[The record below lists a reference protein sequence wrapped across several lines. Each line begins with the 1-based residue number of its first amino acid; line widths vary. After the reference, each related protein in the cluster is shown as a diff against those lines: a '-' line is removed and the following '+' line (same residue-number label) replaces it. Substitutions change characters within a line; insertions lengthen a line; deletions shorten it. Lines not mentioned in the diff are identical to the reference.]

1 VFQKKKSNFAPMKQ
15 ASLFVIFLTVFIDL
29 IGFGLVM
36 PIFPVYIKNMGAT
49 NIEIGM
55 ITASYAIMN
64 FIFTPLL
71 GSYSDRFGR
80 RPILL
85 TTILINVIAFF
96 IFGLANSLPLLIV
109 SRLFSGIGSANI
121 SAAQAYIS
129 DISTPENRAKSMG
142 MIGVAFG
149 LGFVFGPIFG
159 ALLNQVYGI
168 HSVGYAASALCLI
181 NLVWAYFSLPES
193 LKTKNATAEIQF
205 IPIQEYKNALNK
217 SIIRELFLLNLVYI
231 AAFMMMQTYSSL
243 LWKEHY
249 GLDAHQI
256 LYIFAFIGV
265 TTAAVQGGLIGIM
278 VKKFGEQRL
287 LYYGCVF
294 MMFGLGILPLMPK
307 YLLVHGIVLSITSI
321 AFGAGCLTPSM
332 TSLLSQHTD
341 LHEQGKMLGLAQS
354 FGALARVIGPF
365 LGGVLYDLAFWL
377 PFVGG
382 AGMMIGCLYLV
393 HQVIVQ
399 IQKA

>member
-1 VFQKKKSNFAPMKQ
+1 MKQ

-29 IGFGLVM
+29 LGFGLVM
-36 PIFPVYIKNMGAT
+36 PIFPVYVKNMGAT

-55 ITASYAIMN
+55 ITAAYALMN

-85 TTILINVIAFF
+85 TTILINVLAF
-96 IFGLANSLPLLIV
+96 ILFGLADSLPLMIL
-109 SRLFSGIGSANI
+109 SRLFSGMGSANI
-121 SAAQAYIS
+121 AAAQAYIS

-149 LGFVFGPIFG
+149 LGFVFGPLFG
-159 ALLNQVYGI
+159 AVISKWYGI
-168 HSVGYAASALCLI
+168 NAVGFAAAALCLI

-193 LKTKNATAEIQF
+193 LKVKNATAEIQF
-205 IPIQEYKNALNK
+205 MPIRDYKKALNT
-217 SIIRELFLLNLVYI
+217 SIIRELFLVNSVYI

-249 GLDAHQI
+249 GLDDDQI
-256 LYIFAFIGV
+256 MYIFAFIGI
-265 TTAAVQGGLIGIM
+265 TTALVQGSLIGIM
-278 VKKFGEQRL
+278 VQKFGEQRL
-287 LYYGCVF
+287 LYYGCIF
-294 MMFGLGILPLMPK
+294 MIIGLGSLPLMPK

-321 AFGAGCLTPSM
+321 AFGAGCISPSI

-341 LHEQGKMLGLAQS
+341 VQEQGKMLGLAQS
-354 FGALARVIGPF
+354 FGALSRILGPF
-365 LGGVLYDLAFWL
+365 LGGILYNGAFWL

-382 AGMMIGCLYLV
+382 AGMMLGCIYLV
-393 HQVIVQ
+393 QQVVIQ
-399 IQKA
+399 IQKKT

>member
-1 VFQKKKSNFAPMKQ
+1 MKQ

-36 PIFPVYIKNMGAT
+36 PILPVYIKNMGAT

-55 ITASYAIMN
+55 ITALYAIMN

-85 TTILINVIAFF
+85 TTIFLNVIAFF
-96 IFGLANSLPLLIV
+96 VFGLANSLPLLII

-142 MIGVAFG
+142 IIGVAFG
-149 LGFVFGPIFG
+149 LGFVLGPLFG
-159 ALLNQVYGI
+159 ALLNQAYGI
-168 HSVGYAASALCLI
+168 HSVGFAASALCLI
-181 NLVWAYFSLPES
+181 NFVWAYYSLPES
-193 LKTKNATAEIQF
+193 LKTKNAAAEIQF
-205 IPIQEYKNALNK
+205 IPIRDYRNALNR
-217 SIIRELFLLNLVYI
+217 SIIRELFLVNFVYI
-231 AAFMMMQTYSSL
+231 AAFIMMQTYSSL

-249 GLDAHQI
+249 GLDEHQI

-265 TTAAVQGGLIGIM
+265 TTAFVQGGLIGIM

-287 LYYGCVF
+287 LYYGCGF
-294 MMFGLGILPLMPK
+294 MMLGLGILPLMPK
-307 YLLVHGIVLSITSI
+307 YLFVQGVLLSISCI
-321 AFGAGCLTPSM
+321 ALGSGCLTPSL
-332 TSLLSQHTD
+332 TSLLSQHTE
-341 LHEQGKMLGLAQS
+341 LHEQGRIMGLAQS
-354 FGALARVIGPF
+354 FASLARVIGPF
-365 LGGVLYDLAFWL
+365 LGGILYNLAFWM

-382 AGMMIGCLYLV
+382 AGMMIGCIYLV
-393 HQVIVQ
+393 NQVIVQ
-399 IQKA
+399 IQKK

>member
-1 VFQKKKSNFAPMKQ
+1 MKQ

-29 IGFGLVM
+29 LGFGLVM
-36 PIFPVYIKNMGAT
+36 PIFPVYVKTMGAT

-55 ITASYAIMN
+55 ITAAYAIMN

-85 TTILINVIAFF
+85 ATILINVIAFF
-96 IFGLANSLPLLIV
+96 IFGLANSLPLMIL

-149 LGFVFGPIFG
+149 LGFVFGPLFG
-159 ALLNQVYGI
+159 AVISKWYGI
-168 HSVGYAASALCLI
+168 HAVGFAAAGLCLI

-193 LKTKNATAEIQF
+193 LKVKNATAEIQF
-205 IPIQEYKNALNK
+205 IPIQDYKKALNK
-217 SIIRELFLLNLVYI
+217 TIIGALFLLNLVYI

-249 GLDAHQI
+249 GLDEDQI
-256 LYIFAFIGV
+256 MYIFAFIGL
-265 TTAAVQGGLIGIM
+265 TTALVQGTLIGLM

-287 LYYGCVF
+287 LYYGCIF
-294 MMFGLGILPLMPK
+294 MIIGLGSLPLMPK
-307 YLLVHGIVLSITSI
+307 SLFVQGIVLSITSI
-321 AFGAGCLTPSM
+321 AFGSGCLSPSM

-341 LHEQGKMLGLAQS
+341 LQEQGKMLGLAQS
-354 FGALARVIGPF
+354 FGALARIIGPF
-365 LGGVLYDLAFWL
+365 LGGVLYNLSFWL

-382 AGMMIGCLYLV
+382 AGMMVGCIYLV
-393 HQVIVQ
+393 QQVVVQ
-399 IQKA
+399 IQKK

>member
-1 VFQKKKSNFAPMKQ
+1 MKQ
-15 ASLFVIFLTVFIDL
+15 ASLFIIFLTVFIDL
-29 IGFGLVM
+29 IGFGLVT
-36 PIFPVYIKNMGAT
+36 PILPVYIKNMGAT

-55 ITASYAIMN
+55 ITSAYALMN

-80 RPILL
+80 RPIILA
-85 TTILINVIAFF
+85 TISINVIAFL
-96 IFGLANSLPLLIV
+96 IFGLAESLPILIL

-149 LGFVFGPIFG
+149 LGFVFGPLFG
-159 ALLNQVYGI
+159 GVLNQFYGI
-168 HSVGYAASALCLI
+168 HSVGYAASALCLV

-193 LKTKNATAEIQF
+193 LKVKNVTAEIQF
-205 IPIQEYKNALNK
+205 IPIQDYKKALNQ
-217 SIIRELFLLNLVYI
+217 SIIRELFILNWVYI

-249 GLDAHQI
+249 GLDDHQI
-256 LYIFAFIGV
+256 LYIFAFIGI
-265 TTAAVQGGLIGIM
+265 TTAFVQGSLIGIM

-287 LYYGCVF
+287 LYYGCIF
-294 MMFGLGILPLMPK
+294 MIFGLGILPLMPK
-307 YLLVHGIVLSITSI
+307 YLFVHGVVLSITSI
-321 AFGAGCLTPSM
+321 AFGAGCLSPSM
-332 TSLLSQHTD
+332 TSLLSQHTERQ
-341 LHEQGKMLGLAQS
+341 EQGKMLGLSQS
-354 FGALARVIGPF
+354 FGSLARVVAPS
-365 LGGVLYDLAFWL
+365 LGGLLYNLAYWL

-382 AGMMIGCLYLV
+382 AGMMVGCIYLV
-393 HQVIVQ
+393 HQVLVQ
-399 IQKA
+399 IQKK

>member
-1 VFQKKKSNFAPMKQ
+1 
-15 ASLFVIFLTVFIDL
+15 
-29 IGFGLVM
+29 
-36 PIFPVYIKNMGAT
+36 MGAN

-55 ITASYAIMN
+55 ITAAYALMN

-85 TTILINVIAFF
+85 TTISINVLAFTL
-96 IFGLANSLPLLIV
+96 FGLAHSLPLLIL

-149 LGFVFGPIFG
+149 LGFVFGPLFG
-159 ALLNQVYGI
+159 AVLNQAYGI
-168 HSVGYAASALCLI
+168 HAVGFAAAALCLI
-181 NLVWAYFSLPES
+181 NLVWAYYALPES
-193 LKTKNATAEIQF
+193 LKTKNETAVIQF
-205 IPIQEYKNALNK
+205 IPVQDYKAALNK
-217 SIIRELFLLNLVYI
+217 SIIRELFLVNLVYI

-249 GLDAHQI
+249 GLSEHQI
-256 LYIFAFIGV
+256 MYIFAFIGI
-265 TTAAVQGGLIGIM
+265 TTALVQGTLIGWM
-278 VKKFGEQRL
+278 VKKWGEERL

-294 MMFGLGILPLMPK
+294 MVIGLGVLPLMPK
-307 YLLVHGIVLSITSI
+307 YLLVEGIVLSITSI
-321 AFGAGCLTPSM
+321 ALGAGCLNPSI
-332 TSLLSQHTD
+332 TSLLSQHTE
-341 LHEQGKMLGLAQS
+341 LHEQGRMLGLAQS
-354 FGALARVIGPF
+354 FGALARIVGPF
-365 LGGVLYDLAFWL
+365 LGGVLYDWSFWI

-382 AGMMIGCLYLV
+382 ASMMIGCIYLV
-393 HQVIVQ
+393 HQVVIQ
-399 IQKA
+399 IQKKYKNTHE

>member
-1 VFQKKKSNFAPMKQ
+1 MKQ

-29 IGFGLVM
+29 IGFGLVT
-36 PIFPVYIKNMGAT
+36 PILPVYIKNMGAT

-55 ITASYAIMN
+55 ITSAYALMN

-80 RPILL
+80 RPIILA
-85 TTILINVIAFF
+85 TISINVIAFL
-96 IFGLANSLPLLIV
+96 IFGLAESLPILIL

-149 LGFVFGPIFG
+149 LGFVFGPLFG
-159 ALLNQVYGI
+159 GVLNQFYGI
-168 HSVGYAASALCLI
+168 HSVGYAASALCLV

-193 LKTKNATAEIQF
+193 LKVKNATADIQF
-205 IPIQEYKNALNK
+205 IPIQDYKKALNK
-217 SIIRELFLLNLVYI
+217 SIIRELFILNWVYI

-249 GLDAHQI
+249 GLNDHQI
-256 LYIFAFIGV
+256 LYIFAFIGI
-265 TTAAVQGGLIGIM
+265 TTAFVQGSLIGIM

-294 MMFGLGILPLMPK
+294 MIFGLGILPLMPK
-307 YLLVHGIVLSITSI
+307 YLFVHGVVLSITSI
-321 AFGAGCLTPSM
+321 AFGAGCLSPSM
-332 TSLLSQHTD
+332 TSLLSQHTERQ
-341 LHEQGKMLGLAQS
+341 EQGKMLGLSQS
-354 FGALARVIGPF
+354 FGSLARVIAPS
-365 LGGVLYDLAFWL
+365 LGGLLYNLAYWL

-382 AGMMIGCLYLV
+382 AGMMVGCIYLV
-393 HQVIVQ
+393 HQVLVQ
-399 IQKA
+399 IQKK

>member
-1 VFQKKKSNFAPMKQ
+1 MKQ

-36 PIFPVYIKNMGAT
+36 PIFPVYIKTMGAT

-55 ITASYAIMN
+55 ITAAYALMN

-85 TTILINVIAFF
+85 ATISINVIAFF
-96 IFGLANSLPLLIV
+96 IFGLANSLPILIL

-121 SAAQAYIS
+121 AAAQAYIS

-142 MIGVAFG
+142 MIGFAFG
-149 LGFVFGPIFG
+149 LGFVLGPLFGG
-159 ALLNQVYGI
+159 VLNQAYGI
-168 HSVGYAASALCLI
+168 HSVGFAASALCLV
-181 NLVWAYFSLPES
+181 NLIWAYFSLPES
-193 LKTKNATAEIQF
+193 LKVKNTTAPIQF
-205 IPIQEYKNALNK
+205 IPIQDYKAALNK
-217 SIIRELFLLNLVYI
+217 SIIRELFILNWVYI

-249 GLDAHQI
+249 GLDEHQI
-256 LYIFAFIGV
+256 LYIFAFIGLS
-265 TTAAVQGGLIGIM
+265 TAVIQGGLIGIM

-287 LYYGCVF
+287 LYYGCIF
-294 MMFGLGILPLMPK
+294 MAIGLGTLPLMPK
-307 YLLVHGIVLSITSI
+307 SLFVAGVVFSITSI
-321 AFGAGCLTPSM
+321 SLGAGCLTPSM
-332 TSLLSQHTD
+332 TSLLSQHTE
-341 LHEQGKMLGLAQS
+341 LNEQGKMLGLSQS
-354 FGALARVIGPF
+354 FGALARIIGPF
-365 LGGVLYDLAFWL
+365 LGGVLYNLTFWM

-382 AGMMIGCLYLV
+382 AGMMFGCIYLAQ
-393 HQVIVQ
+393 QVVIQ
-399 IQKA
+399 IQKK